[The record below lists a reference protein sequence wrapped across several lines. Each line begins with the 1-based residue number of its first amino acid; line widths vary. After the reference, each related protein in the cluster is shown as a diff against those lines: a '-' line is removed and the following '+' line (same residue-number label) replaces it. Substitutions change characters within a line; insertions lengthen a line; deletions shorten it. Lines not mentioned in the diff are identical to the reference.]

1 MFCTNC
7 GAQLPDG
14 AKFCTECGA
23 EFTSGKSAQ
32 NEGATTQNSLPNEN
46 AGASSSTTH
55 VAPSAQ
61 APSRRQGRKPLY
73 LALACTLLIAVVGGA
88 GFLVY
93 QMFFAP
99 YTIDEETF
107 PDAGVRAAVQK
118 LDVDGDGKLERDVC
132 AEVTSLSIFD
142 ASEIKGLGSY
152 FPNLDTLTVS
162 NSNILT
168 LDTSDLGHLTHLSA
182 YGSVTLDA
190 IDVSRNTELTELAV
204 PDSTEVTGLNN
215 TQLVEYW
222 LPTEIINEK
231 FKLAYSA
238 TYNESGQPIVVTYRS
253 LTYGS
258 SDPVGIPYRYD
269 DEGRLIGYEQESPD
283 LNCTFVYDED
293 GNLVEKRRDP
303 DAVSS
308 SAKYEYD
315 DEGNLEIQ
323 YRVISGGSDKE
334 IPAYE
339 WTYDDEGRPVSLIQ
353 PENNRLIQT
362 WEYDD
367 EGRLATHTYLGW
379 GFEMSAETNVYRV
392 SFTYDENDRING
404 TSYEVGPNDTDHMDS
419 LDPKSITER
428 GTTTYIYD
436 DQGRLTEASSSDGS
450 SAVCTYDDAGN
461 LISVSNFDEEG
472 DETTYDVDY
481 QRLFLN
487 KEDSEPRPPLA
498 STPRMSLAA
507 RSSCTSHGRA
517 PRSTTPRRG

>member
-1 MFCTNC
+1 MFCSSC
-7 GAQLPDG
+7 GAKLPDG

-23 EFTSGKSAQ
+23 ELSGGMTAQ
-32 NEGATTQNSLPNEN
+32 NESTAAQKLMQGASDS
-46 AGASSSTTH
+46 ASSSTPQ
-55 VAPSAQ
+55 VPPSVQ
-61 APSRRQGRKPLY
+61 VPSKRRGRKPLY
-73 LALACTLLIAVVGGA
+73 LALACVLLIAVVGGA

-118 LDVDGDGKLERDVC
+118 LDENGDGKLERDVC

-152 FPNLDTLTVS
+152 FPNLETLTVS

-168 LDTSDLGHLTHLSA
+168 LDTSDLGHLTHPSA

-204 PDSTEVTGLNN
+204 PDSTEVTGLDN

-222 LPTEIINEK
+222 LPTEIINNK

-258 SDPVGIPYRYD
+258 SDPVEIPYRYD

-303 DAVSS
+303 GDVSS
-308 SAKYEYD
+308 SSTYEYD
-315 DEGNLEIQ
+315 EEGNLKIQ
-323 YRVISGGSDKE
+323 YRVMSGDSDRE
-334 IPAYE
+334 TPAYK

-353 PENNRLIQT
+353 PENNRLVQT

-367 EGRLATHTYLGW
+367 EGRLVTHRYLAP
-379 GFEMSAETNVYRV
+379 GFEMSAETNVYQV
-392 SFTYDENDRING
+392 SFTYDENDRIIG
-404 TSYEVGPNDTDHMDS
+404 SSYEIGRNDTDHMDS
-419 LDPKSITER
+419 LTPKSITDR
-428 GTTTYIYD
+428 GTTTYTYD
-436 DQGRLTEASSSDGS
+436 EQGHMTEASSSDGS
-450 SAVCTYDDAGN
+450 TAACNYDGAGN
-461 LISVSNFDEEG
+461 LISVTNYDEDGDEE
-472 DETTYDVDY
+472 TYDLDY
-481 QRLFLN
+481 QRFFLN
-487 KEDSEPRPPLA
+487 IEDPEPR
-498 STPRMSLAA
+498 A
-507 RSSCTSHGRA
+507 RQRDAGIESVL
-517 PRSTTPRRG
+517 